1 MEGLTIE
8 KINKLQAENDRL
20 RKELE
25 SRNKMLL
32 QADAQNKKL
41 SEQLILTQGQYNKV
55 VEQNK
60 ELQKAY
66 NELEEMYSIGVER

>member
-8 KINKLQAENDRL
+8 KINNLQAENDRL
-20 RKELE
+20 RAELD

-41 SEQLILTQGQYNKV
+41 
-55 VEQNK
+55 
-60 ELQKAY
+60 QKAI
-66 NELEEMYSIGVER
+66 NDLEEMYRM

>member
-8 KINKLQAENDRL
+8 KINNLQAENDRL
-20 RKELE
+20 RAELD

-32 QADAQNKKL
+32 AAEK
-41 SEQLILTQGQYNKV
+41 QYQKV

-60 ELQKAY
+60 ELQKAI
-66 NELEEMYSIGVER
+66 NDLEEMYRM